1 LPLHEYEC
9 QVCGHRFEKIQKHSD
24 SPLKRCP
31 HCKGKLRKLPA
42 APAIQ
47 FKGAGWYITDYA
59 RKGSTDPEEK
69 EKKPPEEKPA
79 EEKPAKDKKAA
90 DDTAAKPSG
99 KKKTSDD

>member
-1 LPLHEYEC
+1 MPLHEYEC
-9 QVCGHRFEKIQKHSD
+9 QECGHRFEKIQKFSAP
-24 SPLKRCP
+24 PLRRCP
-31 HCKGKLRKLPA
+31 QCKGKLRKLPA

-69 EKKPPEEKPA
+69 EKKPA

-90 DDTAAKPSG
+90 DDTAAKPPG
-99 KKKTSDD
+99 KKKASDD